1 MTTKETPEPQ
11 NHIADVGKMVDVDA
25 LKREVVS
32 ASHFQDE
39 KSYGCSSG
47 NSYVKTFDAG
57 IVLAIDHLA
66 SAGYLRA
73 PLPKIEGLEDAISFF
88 GEQYTIRTMSKDE
101 ADHRGKIWKAALAYL
116 KASEGV

>member
-1 MTTKETPEPQ
+1 M
-11 NHIADVGKMVDVDA
+11 
-25 LKREVVS
+25 KRE
-32 ASHFQDE
+32 ADE
-39 KSYGCSSG
+39 NGARTVYFSDRGWNAC
-47 NSYVKTFDAG
+47 
-57 IVLAIDHLA
+57 IDHLA
-66 SAGYLRA
+66 SKYDFVPKGSCLRA